1 MLKPKKAGEI
11 LRKHFAE
18 VTTEQFLE
26 NLEKYCPEVLEEDSL
41 KQSEEPNLSKTVK
54 QNFIRDRAL

>member
-1 MLKPKKAGEI
+1 MLDPKEFGEI

-26 NLEKYCPEVLEEDSL
+26 NLKNYCPEVL
-41 KQSEEPNLSKTVK
+41 
-54 QNFIRDRAL
+54 